1 MNQQIKKLFAVK
13 YMVNAD
19 EARGLSGSDYTPSI
33 DVNNIMWH
41 TSSKRST
48 SYSEAS
54 NHALKIVA
62 WRNPQIIEI

>member
-13 YMVNAD
+13 YIVNAD
-19 EARGLSGSDYTPSI
+19 EARGLSGSNYTPSI
-33 DVNNIMWH
+33 DANNIMWH
-41 TSSKRST
+41 TSSKRFT

-62 WRNPQIIEI
+62 SRNPQIIEI